1 MREQRIILD
10 PFSLLDIL
18 ECRGEVRADCHG
30 YISIK
35 GHIDS
40 RKEEQYIKILMD
52 ETWASVKVRDEN
64 GKEEILFSG
73 IVTEGTIEVE
83 NSLRTL
89 ALTIRTGSFLMDIK
103 EHIRTFQSKNI
114 SYKSIMAILMKS
126 YDGRVLLA
134 DKYNG
139 KNTGR
144 FLCQYQE
151 NDWQFMLRLAGLC
164 DAVLY
169 PNYAQAGV
177 KLFFGMPDGENRG
190 EINPTE
196 YYQKQIQMNTVYGI
210 KSREIYNIGDSVLF
224 LGRKLYVISRNTE
237 LEHGELIHTYELMQN
252 ESGLSKKR
260 CNNYLVG
267 VSLKATVTSV
277 KGTEVTVSVVDD
289 ENKNASG
296 SKSFPYATVYSSPD
310 GTGWYCMPETGDMVR
325 IYFPSNDEEKA
336 YALHSMHMES
346 SDSNERVNPDYKSFM
361 NKQGKEV
368 LLKPD
373 SILITN
379 NSGMSIEL
387 SDEEGISIISDKKIV
402 FESEEAIE
410 LTSVTDKIDIVAPRK
425 ISLVQGNTQMVLS
438 DKFTMRGGKIRL
450 D

>member
-1 MREQRIILD
+1 M
-10 PFSLLDIL
+10 
-18 ECRGEVRADCHG
+18 
-30 YISIK
+30 
-35 GHIDS
+35 
-40 RKEEQYIKILMD
+40 
-52 ETWASVKVRDEN
+52 
-64 GKEEILFSG
+64 
-73 IVTEGTIEVE
+73 
-83 NSLRTL
+83 
-89 ALTIRTGSFLMDIK
+89 
-103 EHIRTFQSKNI
+103 
-114 SYKSIMAILMKS
+114 
-126 YDGRVLLA
+126 
-134 DKYNG
+134 
-139 KNTGR
+139 
-144 FLCQYQE
+144 
-151 NDWQFMLRLAGLC
+151 
-164 DAVLY
+164 
-169 PNYAQAGV
+169 
-177 KLFFGMPDGENRG
+177 
-190 EINPTE
+190 
-196 YYQKQIQMNTVYGI
+196 
-210 KSREIYNIGDSVLF
+210 
-224 LGRKLYVISRNTE
+224 ISRNTE